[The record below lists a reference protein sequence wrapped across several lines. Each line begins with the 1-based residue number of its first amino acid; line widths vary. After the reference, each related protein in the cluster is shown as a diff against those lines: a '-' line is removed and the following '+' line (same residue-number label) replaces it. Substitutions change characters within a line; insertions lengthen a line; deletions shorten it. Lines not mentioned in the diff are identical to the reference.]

1 MERCFFF
8 HVLIHSI
15 TCLLMLSG
23 DKLPA
28 LDSSIGETVIT
39 GNNEYDIPLSRSCV
53 IITMVMKMKLDR
65 LIGILTLLLQ
75 NRKTTAP
82 ELAKH
87 FEVSRRTI
95 LRDIDTLSMAGIPI
109 VATRGGDGG
118 IAIMDGY
125 KINHGVLTTDELQ
138 SLIAALKGLDSV
150 SKQSNLE
157 NLMGKL
163 TQGNAVV
170 SLADS
175 IVIDLSSYYKDSLS
189 EKIALIKQAIAESRV
204 ISFDYYYEKGNT
216 HREIEPYC
224 IEFRWKSWYLFGWCR
239 ERKDFRRFKLNRLW
253 ELAITNE
260 HFSRRAVPDDI
271 LNANNVFSEQDKQ
284 NKINIRFDKS
294 VRFSLIEEYGLNCY
308 EEDENGLLLSLNY
321 TNKKYIFGWVL
332 AFGDNAEILSPLN
345 IREEFAE
352 VAKRIYSKYQT

>member
-1 MERCFFF
+1 
-8 HVLIHSI
+8 
-15 TCLLMLSG
+15 
-23 DKLPA
+23 
-28 LDSSIGETVIT
+28 
-39 GNNEYDIPLSRSCV
+39 
-53 IITMVMKMKLDR
+53 MKLDR

-82 ELAKH
+82 KLAKH

-95 LRDIDTLSMAGIPI
+95 LRDIDTLNMAGIPI

-138 SLIAALKGLDSV
+138 NLIAALKGLDSV

-163 TQGNAVV
+163 TQGNVVV

-175 IVIDLSSYYKDSLS
+175 IVIDLSSYYKDTLS
-189 EKIALIKQAIAESRV
+189 EKIALIKQAISESRT

-216 HREIEPYC
+216 RREIEPYC
-224 IEFRWKSWYLFGWCR
+224 IEFRWKAWYLFGWCR
-239 ERKDFRRFKLNRLW
+239 KRKDFRRFKLNRLW
-253 ELAITNE
+253 ESVLTNE

-271 LNANNVFSEQDKQ
+271 LNASDVFNEQNRQNNIQ
-284 NKINIRFDKS
+284 IRFDKS
-294 VRFSLIEEYGLNCY
+294 VRFRLIEEYGLNCY
-308 EEDENGLLLSLNY
+308 EENENGLLLSLDY
-321 TNKKYIFGWVL
+321 TNKDYIFGWVL
-332 AFGDNAEILSPLN
+332 GFGDKAEILSPLK
-345 IREEFAE
+345 IRAEFAE
-352 VAKRIYSKYQT
+352 IAKNIFCKYQT